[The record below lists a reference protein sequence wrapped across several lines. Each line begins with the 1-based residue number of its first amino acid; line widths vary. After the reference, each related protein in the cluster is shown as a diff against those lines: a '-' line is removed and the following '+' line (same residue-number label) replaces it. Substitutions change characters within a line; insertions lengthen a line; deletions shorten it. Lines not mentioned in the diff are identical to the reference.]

1 MMKELVEYIV
11 KGLVEKPDE
20 VSVVE
25 VGGPT
30 ILLELTVAAEDMGRV
45 IGKRGRIINAI
56 RTLLNVAAAKQGKR
70 VALELVEFD

>member
-1 MMKELVEYIV
+1 MKELVEYIV

>member
-1 MMKELVEYIV
+1 MKELVEYIV

-56 RTLLNVAAAKQGKR
+56 RTLLNVAAAKRGKR

>member
-1 MMKELVEYIV
+1 MKELVEYIV

-25 VGGPT
+25 IDGQTVV
-30 ILLELTVAAEDMGRV
+30 LELTVADGDMGRV

-70 VALELVEFD
+70 VTLELVEFD